1 MNAADLRKRRP
12 KPHTTWHLDEA
23 YLKIDGRMVYLW
35 RAVDLQINFVQMP
48 DRMWLGPA
56 LSQVRCDDRPEM
68 IHPASDCLVGDR
80 NSTLSEQIFDVAKAQ
95 REPKIEPNR
104 LLNDLGREPVPSVAD
119 FRHSLWL
126 PRWRS
131 DRNIGST

>member
-1 MNAADLRKRRP
+1 
-12 KPHTTWHLDEA
+12 
-23 YLKIDGRMVYLW
+23 
-35 RAVDLQINFVQMP
+35 
-48 DRMWLGPA
+48 
-56 LSQVRCDDRPEM
+56 M

-80 NSTLSEQIFDVAKAQ
+80 NSALSEQIFDVAKAQ